1 MFSQNVW
8 RVIRTLL
15 LTYLISAV
23 LLAALSFALFR
34 FRLPEAQVNTGVRIV
49 YILSCLAGGI
59 LAGRA
64 MKTRRFFWGLLIGA
78 LYFLLLLLMSY
89 LQAGKLASAPQSIL
103 GILMLCLGSGM
114 AGGMLS

>member
-59 LAGRA
+59 LAGR
-64 MKTRRFFWGLLIGA
+64 TDNENNISLIDIYIDP
-78 LYFLLLLLMSY
+78 L
-89 LQAGKLASAPQSIL
+89 
-103 GILMLCLGSGM
+103 
-114 AGGMLS
+114 